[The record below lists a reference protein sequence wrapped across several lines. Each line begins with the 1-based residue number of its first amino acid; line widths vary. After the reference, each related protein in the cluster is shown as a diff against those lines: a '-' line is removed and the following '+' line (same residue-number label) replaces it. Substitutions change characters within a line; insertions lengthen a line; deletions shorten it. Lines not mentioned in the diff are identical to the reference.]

1 MKKFKRGFILLF
13 IISFSLFLGNL
24 NVKAE
29 IGEQQVDSYESIPP
43 LESQDYIWESE
54 TNMKKYDVLKIF
66 TGEAEGW
73 IPRIKFEGT
82 DKDNI
87 YTYLFC
93 LSYHDLAPSTKVEY
107 SLATWDTAKKMN
119 EIRYI
124 MEHGFGYEGADYG
137 TGDKYANLVKD
148 YYITQVAIWQ
158 LQGDYGYEVGSKR
171 INVLTD
177 ENEAKYNQENGTE
190 NSGDAAKAYQKI
202 KELVTNAKDHTNAN
216 PINNKRMI
224 AKFVPTNAY
233 GYQILTPFK
242 IYVLPEPQTETHKCE
257 QVGDLYYD
265 KNGSAVSQE
274 DYEDSCL
281 SKPTCTYKNGTYYD
295 DKGNEVT
302 QTEYK
307 KICETTIEPNIKITY
322 KDKCTNEHV
331 GNAKMKLVKGTTCSG
346 TVVKS
351 WTSGQI
357 KTFDDIDAG
366 NYMICDTTN
375 NYNKSIA
382 VRKTNSLQEFE
393 MYTNPD
399 TCDEP
404 AANEEKPPTGV
415 ASSTLIGLV
424 LIITVGGYMYLKKH
438 DKFIKIK

>member
-1 MKKFKRGFILLF
+1 MKKFKSGFILLF
-13 IISFSLFLGNL
+13 IMTFSMFIGNL
-24 NVKAE
+24 VVKAE
-29 IGEQQVDSYESIPP
+29 IGVKNVNSYESIPP
-43 LESQDYIWESE
+43 LESQDYVWESE
-54 TNMKKYDVLKIF
+54 TKMTQYDELKIF
-66 TGEAEGW
+66 TGDDEGW

-87 YTYLFC
+87 QTYLFC
-93 LSYHDLAPSTKVEY
+93 LSYHDLAPGSNVKY
-107 SLATWDTAKKMN
+107 SLAAWDSLEKMN

-158 LQGDYGYEVGSKR
+158 LQGDYGYEIGSKR
-171 INVLTD
+171 INVLTT
-177 ENEAKYNQENGTE
+177 ENDQKYNKDTGSDKESE
-190 NSGDAAKAYQKI
+190 AAKVYQKI
-202 KELVTNAKDHTNAN
+202 KDLVTNAKDHKSAN
-216 PINNKRMI
+216 PINNKRLI

-242 IYVLPEPQTETHKCE
+242 IYVLPEPETKTHKCE
-257 QVGDLYYD
+257 QVGDMYYD
-265 KNGSAVSQE
+265 KNGSAVSKE
-274 DYEDSCL
+274 DYEKSC
-281 SKPTCTYKNGTYYD
+281 SPNPTCTYTNGKYYD

-302 QTEYK
+302 QSEYK
-307 KICETTIEPNIKITY
+307 EICETTPNIKITY
-322 KDKCTNEHV
+322 RDKCTNEHV
-331 GNAKMKLVKGTTCSG
+331 GNAKMKLVKGAMCSG
-346 TVVKS
+346 KVIKS
-351 WTSGQI
+351 WTSGQV

-375 NYNKSIA
+375 NYSKSIA
-382 VRKTNSLQEFE
+382 VKRTNSLQEFE

-415 ASSTLIGLV
+415 ASATLIGLV
-424 LIITVGGYMYLKKH
+424 LIITVGGYIYLKKH
-438 DKFIKIK
+438 DKFIKMK